1 MPAFVNA
8 SNVRAYA
15 GIDGINE
22 PWSEHNLGSNI
33 RAASA
38 FLTKRTGRQF
48 ELQLNTTKVFTTN
61 GEAYIN
67 IPDLRGTGS
76 LSVSL
81 NSSAQTRDTDFHL
94 IPDHQQTGVYI
105 GIQFRGFGRSMD
117 YRSRSDWFDRNLD
130 RHPWLV
136 GSEPND
142 LSITDDW
149 GHSPLPEEL
158 LHATKVLAAWY
169 TRRPDALL
177 GGVSVTAGGTEVD
190 LGALPAEVRQF
201 IEDWKL
207 SAQVVGVG

>member
-15 GIDGINE
+15 GIEGINA
-22 PWSEHNLGSNI
+22 PWGEDNLASNI

-38 FLTKRTGRQF
+38 FLQKRTGRQF
-48 ELQLNTTKVFTTN
+48 ELQLNTTKTFTTE
-61 GEAYIN
+61 GGAYVS
-67 IPDLRGTGS
+67 IPDLRTASSITLHETARVVDDDVWLVPDS
-76 LSVSL
+76 L
-81 NSSAQTRDTDFHL
+81 
-94 IPDHQQTGVYI
+94 QTGVYI
-105 GIQFRGFGRSMD
+105 GVQFQVWEGGGG
-117 YRSRSDWFDRNLD
+117 YRSHSDWFDRNLD
-130 RHPWLV
+130 RYRPRSVPNNLV
-136 GSEPND
+136 
-142 LSITDDW
+142 ITGDW

-190 LGALPAEVRQF
+190 LGAMPAEVRQF

-207 SAQVVGVG
+207 GSQVVST